1 MVGKAG
7 SEDGYDAYFVPNDT
21 VNYDWSKLDTAS
33 GTYEQ
38 LEDGSVRISVKLA
51 VYVRKQDP
59 VYTVPEGV
67 TAIYGETVGKAVIP
81 EAEGGMFIWE
91 NADESVG
98 DVGTKKFLATFVPSD
113 EDVYERAEHIEITV
127 EVKPAEAKFTQ
138 AIDKLTAKEND
149 TLADIVFPEAENG
162 IYTWYTDRTTKAE
175 DGGTYKLCFKPADIT
190 NYDWSGVA
198 GWNRA
203 YRGVVF
209 PVKVEIQKEHVH
221 EYGKEYVSDE
231 TSHWHECT
239 CGDVIDKAAH
249 TWDRGTV
256 SESPT
261 DTRTG
266 KKVYACTVCGY
277 RRYET
282 IKAKGIDLS
291 NPAYRFKITGVSEK
305 VAYKGRAIQFTGLTV
320 TRSRTKLVANRD
332 YRVTYRNNNKIG
344 TATIKITGKGSY
356 RGEISKTFKIVA
368 SKNVVYTATQPR
380 TNVVYK
386 YKITNTAAGG
396 NGSVALVGVKKLAS
410 NNKYTKLVISD
421 SVVIGGVTFKI
432 TSIGTKA
439 FNGYKYLKLVVGGK
453 NVTKIDA
460 YAFNGCKALT
470 AIPSFESVTSIGSYA
485 FNGCK
490 LLKSMPVKKN
500 LKTIGK
506 YAFSGCS
513 TLKTLAIGN
522 KVTVIG
528 TSAFSKC
535 TALKSVAIGNNVVT
549 IGKSAFAV
557 CTKLDNVQI
566 GLKVKTIGES
576 AFSGCKSLKSV
587 KIASKKL
594 KTVGKYAFKNTYSKI
609 TFKITKTKY
618 TTYSKLIKARAV
630 ATPAKAVYSRY

>member
-1 MVGKAG
+1 MHK
-7 SEDGYDAYFVPNDT
+7 
-21 VNYDWSKLDTAS
+21 
-33 GTYEQ
+33 
-38 LEDGSVRISVKLA
+38 SVRIAVKLA

-149 TLADIVFPEAENG
+149 TLADIVLPEAENG
-162 IYTWYTDRTTKAE
+162 IYTWYTDRTTRAE

-209 PVKVEIQKEHVH
+209 SVKVEIQKKHVH
-221 EYGKEYVSDE
+221 EYGKDYVSDE

-239 CGDVIDKAAH
+239 CGDVIDKTAH
-249 TWDRGTV
+249 TWDSGTV

-305 VAYKGRAIQFTGLTV
+305 VVYKGRAIQFTGLTV

-356 RGEISKTFKIVA
+356 RGEISTTFKIVA

-380 TNVVYK
+380 TNVMYK

-506 YAFSGCS
+506 YAFSGCT

-549 IGKSAFAV
+549 IGKSAFAG

-576 AFSGCKSLKSV
+576 AFYGCKSLKSV

-609 TFKITKTKY
+609 TFKITKSKY

-630 ATPAKAVYSRY
+630 AAPAKAVYSRY